1 MLEADAMS
9 MWDTCAVELRL
20 ELPKGA
26 AEELEEAQRKDP
38 EGLSRILLYA
48 ITRRMVFDHL
58 MARAEDSPAV

>member
-1 MLEADAMS
+1 MLEADAVS

-26 AEELEEAQRKDP
+26 AAELEEAQRKDP

-48 ITRRMVFDHL
+48 LTRRVVFDHL
-58 MARAEDSPAV
+58 MARTGDLPVR